1 MFLKRLSSVP
11 HQKGL
16 PYSEVKR
23 WHNLPYIF
31 FIRGSRIT
39 IYLASNP
46 VNSSTLLSLQSIN
59 ASCFSKLE
67 ATLSINTSHSSSSK
81 KPSHPFYIS
90 NAQSLRVH
98 LIPES
103 SLHKLTDVLQEGKQ
117 MKKNKKKTAFAIFVY
132 IVPTLSLHSR
142 ERKGGLKPKML
153 QSSLSRLTM
162 SQWNM
167 SGGNRKRNRNNAIV
181 AILVGKVTA
190 KDQVQRGSFCF
201 A

>member
-1 MFLKRLSSVP
+1 MFLKRLASVP

-16 PYSEVKR
+16 PYSEVKQ

-31 FIRGSRIT
+31 FICGSRIT

-46 VNSSTLLSLQSIN
+46 VNSSTLFSLQSIN

-67 ATLSINTSHSSSSK
+67 ATLSINTSHNSSSK
-81 KPSHPFYIS
+81 KPNHPFYIS

-117 MKKNKKKTAFAIFVY
+117 MKKKKNSICY
-132 IVPTLSLHSR
+132 ICLHSSHAQSSFTG
-142 ERKGGLKPKML
+142 EKGGFE
-153 QSSLSRLTM
+153 T
-162 SQWNM
+162 
-167 SGGNRKRNRNNAIV
+167 
-181 AILVGKVTA
+181 
-190 KDQVQRGSFCF
+190 
-201 A
+201 